1 VVTDAYDSILHSAF
15 FTEFSSD
22 TQHILSTLYDRIK
35 THNGLVISISQ
46 SPERT
51 QKVLEYQLYLTEME
65 PGITNLIFDSE
76 TRVRSE
82 RYASIPLS
90 GLKKTIK
97 LKRNFDHLPEYGG
110 E

>member
-1 VVTDAYDSILHSAF
+1 MVTDAYDSILHSAF

-35 THNGLVISISQ
+35 IHNRLIISISQ
-46 SPERT
+46 FTERT
-51 QKVLEYQLYLTEME
+51 QKMLEYELYLTEIE
-65 PGITNLIFDSE
+65 PDITNLIFDSE
-76 TRVRSE
+76 GRVRSE

-90 GLKKTIK
+90 RVKKTIR

-110 E
+110 G